1 MIDTTSGSNSRTNR
15 PKKAVIFDLD
25 GVLVDTGLAHKQAWF
40 ALAEKQGVNMS
51 DDFFAA
57 TFGMTND
64 RILPMLFGRPLSSRQ
79 LKQLSDWKEQLYRR
93 IIADKLVPDE
103 RLENLL
109 AGLKKKGFSLAIGS
123 SAPKANL
130 DLIRERLRFD
140 RYFDA
145 YVTSEDV
152 AEGKPSPQVFLKAA
166 VKLSIPPRDCVV
178 VEDAVAGIEAAKA
191 AKMAVIALT
200 TTRSRSDLAKANAD
214 LIFGSLSEIKPEHIV
229 KLLANRSSNS

>member
-1 MIDTTSGSNSRTNR
+1 LIDTTSGSNSRTNR
-15 PKKAVIFDLD
+15 PKEAVIFDLD
-25 GVLVDTGLAHKQAWF
+25 GVLVDTGWAHKQAWF
-40 ALAEKQGVNMS
+40 ALAEKQGVDIS

-93 IIADKLVPDE
+93 IIADKLAPDE
-103 RLENLL
+103 RLEALL
-109 AGLKKKGFSLAIGS
+109 AGLKKAGLSLAIGS

-145 YVTSEDV
+145 YVTSKDV
-152 AEGKPSPQVFLKAA
+152 TEGKPSPQVFLKAA
-166 VKLSIPPRDCVV
+166 IKLSIPPRGCVV
-178 VEDAVAGIEAAKA
+178 VEDAVAGVEAAKA
-191 AKMAVIALT
+191 AKMAVIALA

-214 LIFGSLSEIKPEHIV
+214 LILDSIAEIKPKIIIE
-229 KLLANRSSNS
+229 LLANRSPNS